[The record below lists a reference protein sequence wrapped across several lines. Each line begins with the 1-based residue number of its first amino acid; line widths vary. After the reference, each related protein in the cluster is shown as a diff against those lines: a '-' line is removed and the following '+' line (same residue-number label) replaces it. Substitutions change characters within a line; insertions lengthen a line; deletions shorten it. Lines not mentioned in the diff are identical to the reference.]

1 MSSNFSLTLKS
12 LDITIEECEFSHLG
26 SIGIFLKNTSKFLV
40 QNNVFFDIG
49 YHGILTMYKDEIK
62 DTMEDIMIRNNLFDG
77 CGISRYWQPASVL
90 VMGSY
95 NVTVTNNG
103 GFPEMTSYFDAM

>member
-1 MSSNFSLTLKS
+1 MPLEIHFDTTLS
-12 LDITIEECEFSHLG
+12 
-26 SIGIFLKNTSKFLV
+26 
-40 QNNVFFDIG
+40 FFDIG

-103 GFPEMTSYFDAM
+103 GFPEVTILNFDQGLKSYS

>member
-1 MSSNFSLTLKS
+1 MK
-12 LDITIEECEFSHLG
+12 ITIEECEFSHLG

-62 DTMEDIMIRNNLFDG
+62 DTMEDIMILALTLITEEHHGVIIQMKIF
-77 CGISRYWQPASVL
+77 Q
-90 VMGSY
+90 
-95 NVTVTNNG
+95 TVK
-103 GFPEMTSYFDAM
+103 A